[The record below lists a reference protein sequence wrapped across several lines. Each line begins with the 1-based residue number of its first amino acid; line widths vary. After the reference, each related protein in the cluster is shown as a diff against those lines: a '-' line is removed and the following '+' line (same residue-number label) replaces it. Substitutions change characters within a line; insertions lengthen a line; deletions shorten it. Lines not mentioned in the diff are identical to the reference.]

1 MQQQTLFINGQ
12 SFAATSGEVFD
23 TTNPATGEVIT
34 QVQQASQADVDAAV
48 AAAQAAQASWG
59 AMSGAERGRIL
70 NRAAQL
76 IRDHNDEL
84 ARLEVLDTGKPWQ
97 EAEVVDIQTGADV
110 IEYFAGLAASLQ
122 GEYQDLGNGSF
133 FYTRPEPLGVCA
145 GIGAWNYPVQI
156 AMWKAG
162 PCLAAGNTMVFK
174 PSEET
179 PLSVMRL
186 AELFTQAGLPD
197 GVLNVVQG
205 DARVGQMLTAH
216 PGIAKVSFTGECGTG
231 RKVMGA
237 SSATLKEVTMELGG
251 KSPLIVFDDA
261 DLKNAVAGAMI
272 ANFYTQGEV
281 CTNGTRVFVHESIY
295 DTFLEQLKA
304 RTEQLVMGD
313 PMDPNTQV
321 GSLIS
326 IQHLEKVMGYID
338 AAKVAG
344 ARLLCGGERATEGA
358 LAEGAFVKPT
368 VFADC
373 TDDMPQVKDEIFGPV
388 MSVLK
393 FSDESEVIRRAND
406 TEFGLAAGL
415 FTRDISRAHRV
426 IAQLEAGICWIN
438 TWGGSPAE
446 MPVGGYKQSG
456 IGRENGVDT
465 LKHYTQTKSVLVE
478 LGDIDSPYA

>member
-1 MQQQTLFINGQ
+1 
-12 SFAATSGEVFD
+12 
-23 TTNPATGEVIT
+23 
-34 QVQQASQADVDAAV
+34 
-48 AAAQAAQASWG
+48 
-59 AMSGAERGRIL
+59 
-70 NRAAQL
+70 
-76 IRDHNDEL
+76 
-84 ARLEVLDTGKPWQ
+84 
-97 EAEVVDIQTGADV
+97 
-110 IEYFAGLAASLQ
+110 
-122 GEYQDLGNGSF
+122 
-133 FYTRPEPLGVCA
+133 
-145 GIGAWNYPVQI
+145 
-156 AMWKAG
+156 
-162 PCLAAGNTMVFK
+162 
-174 PSEET
+174 
-179 PLSVMRL
+179 
-186 AELFTQAGLPD
+186 
-197 GVLNVVQG
+197 
-205 DARVGQMLTAH
+205 
-216 PGIAKVSFTGECGTG
+216 
-231 RKVMGA
+231 
-237 SSATLKEVTMELGG
+237 
-251 KSPLIVFDDA
+251 
-261 DLKNAVAGAMI
+261 
-272 ANFYTQGEV
+272 
-281 CTNGTRVFVHESIY
+281 
-295 DTFLEQLKA
+295 
-304 RTEQLVMGD
+304 
-313 PMDPNTQV
+313 MDPNTQI

-338 AAKVAG
+338 AAKAAG

-358 LAEGAFVKPT
+358 LAKGAFVKPT

>member
-1 MQQQTLFINGQ
+1 
-12 SFAATSGEVFD
+12 
-23 TTNPATGEVIT
+23 
-34 QVQQASQADVDAAV
+34 
-48 AAAQAAQASWG
+48 
-59 AMSGAERGRIL
+59 
-70 NRAAQL
+70 
-76 IRDHNDEL
+76 
-84 ARLEVLDTGKPWQ
+84 
-97 EAEVVDIQTGADV
+97 
-110 IEYFAGLAASLQ
+110 
-122 GEYQDLGNGSF
+122 
-133 FYTRPEPLGVCA
+133 
-145 GIGAWNYPVQI
+145 
-156 AMWKAG
+156 
-162 PCLAAGNTMVFK
+162 
-174 PSEET
+174 
-179 PLSVMRL
+179 
-186 AELFTQAGLPD
+186 
-197 GVLNVVQG
+197 
-205 DARVGQMLTAH
+205 
-216 PGIAKVSFTGECGTG
+216 
-231 RKVMGA
+231 
-237 SSATLKEVTMELGG
+237 
-251 KSPLIVFDDA
+251 
-261 DLKNAVAGAMI
+261 
-272 ANFYTQGEV
+272 

-313 PMDPNTQV
+313 PMDPNTQI

-338 AAKVAG
+338 AAKAAG
-344 ARLLCGGERATEGA
+344 ARLRWGGERATEGA